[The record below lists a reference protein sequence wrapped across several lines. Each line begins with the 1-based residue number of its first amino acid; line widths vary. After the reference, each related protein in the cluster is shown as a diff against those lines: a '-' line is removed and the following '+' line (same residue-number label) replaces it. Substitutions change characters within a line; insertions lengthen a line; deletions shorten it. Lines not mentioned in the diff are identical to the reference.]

1 MLSPQWLD
9 ELRARVTLSSV
20 VMRTTKLQ
28 RAGREWKA
36 CCPFH
41 NEKTPSF
48 TVSDEKGFYHCFGC
62 GAHGDVIRWMT
73 DQRGLA
79 FMDAVKE
86 LASEAGLE
94 VPQPDPREAERAERR
109 ATLHDV
115 MAAAQEWF
123 ENNLLSD
130 EGAKAREYLKQRGID
145 ATTARKFGFGLAP
158 DDRNAM
164 KRALGQFDDAM
175 LAETGLRIEVEG
187 KEPYDRF
194 RGRLML
200 PIHDVRGRIVAFGG
214 RILDGANKDAP
225 KYLNS
230 PDTPLFDKGRTLY
243 NLNRAGPVSRQSGR
257 IVVVEGYMDVIALAV
272 AGIEDTVAPM
282 GTALT
287 EQQIEL
293 LWRLVETPILCFD
306 GDAAGQRAAFRA
318 ATRALPLLRPG
329 HSLAFVTLP
338 AGLDPD
344 DLLKQQGRGAMD
356 RLLESPQSLLDT
368 LWRHEQEAQPL
379 HSPEDK
385 AGLKQR
391 LIDHTETIQ
400 HPDIRSLYRRELLD
414 RYSAFAFPKREF
426 TPRQGGFRRDPRFKA
441 PAPSDTRALQ
451 GLSALARDHFT
462 RAVLAGLAR
471 HPREIGRHAEALAR
485 LARAVPGTAG
495 TIDRLFDLSEA
506 LESGRQNPIS
516 AAEAIAPP
524 PDNTRFAF
532 LVEGSDPDAAREDLA
547 EAVALL
553 VERPALEAAIVEATA
568 RFETDP
574 EGAFAEQQRLRE
586 RKLEIESRLGHMARK
601 RAAGTALDNRDAEP
615 DGALREQET
624 D

>member
-356 RLLESPQSLLDT
+356 RLLDSPQSLLDT
-368 LWRHEQEAQPL
+368 LWRHEHEAQPL

-485 LARAVPGTAG
+485 LARAVPGTAE

>member
-272 AGIEDTVAPM
+272 AGIEDAVAPM

-356 RLLESPQSLLDT
+356 RLLDSPQSLLDT
-368 LWRHEQEAQPL
+368 LWRHEHEAQPL
-379 HSPEDK
+379 NSPEDK